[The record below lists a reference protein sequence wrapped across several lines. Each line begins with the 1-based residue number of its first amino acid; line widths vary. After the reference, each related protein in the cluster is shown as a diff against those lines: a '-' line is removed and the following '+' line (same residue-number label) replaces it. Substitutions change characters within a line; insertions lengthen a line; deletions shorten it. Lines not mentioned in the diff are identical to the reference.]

1 VQRDPVI
8 IVSRAARNPKSM
20 MVRDAVIS
28 FHCSAPN
35 FVEINEAIKGQ
46 TIHSQR
52 VQRNPDVVTKM
63 ESKYIFFANEA
74 DLAEKMVNRGHSCM
88 VSVYFREP

>member
-1 VQRDPVI
+1 M
-8 IVSRAARNPKSM
+8 K
-20 MVRDAVIS
+20 VRDAVIS

-35 FVEINEAIKGQ
+35 FVEVNEAIKGQ

-63 ESKYIFFANEA
+63 EGKYMFFANEA
-74 DLAEKMVNRGHSCM
+74 ALARKMVNSGRSCM